1 MPKISLGNYNN
12 RFDLNRHIQGQRA
25 HSDGATRMPTAIA
38 EDLDKQ
44 VRATVD
50 NLRVVGEFRHGV
62 HHAEHS
68 AEANHLIKTTSG
80 LPQRR

>member
-1 MPKISLGNYNN
+1 MSGHAQISLGHLND
-12 RFDLNRHIQGQRA
+12 RFDLNRHIEGERA

-50 NLRVVGEFRHGV
+50 DL
-62 HHAEHS
+62 
-68 AEANHLIKTTSG
+68 
-80 LPQRR
+80 